1 MDSDEEA
8 NLFEDVVP
16 PTSTPSMLILT
27 WNIWFTGLP
36 ASHAVRMQA
45 IREFI
50 TKVHPDV
57 IMLQVR
63 LALVH
68 ALLCVPAMRN
78 VQQAQPASGCKC
90 APLGV

>member
-8 NLFEDVVP
+8 NFFNDVLP
-16 PTSTPSMLILT
+16 PTPSMLILT

-36 ASHAVRMQA
+36 ASHAARMQA

-50 TKVHPDV
+50 TKLHPDV

-63 LALVH
+63 LALVQP
-68 ALLCVPAMRN
+68 LLCVSAMRG
-78 VQQAQPASGCKC
+78 VQKAHTASACKC
-90 APLGV
+90 APLGG

>member
-1 MDSDEEA
+1 MDSDDEA
-8 NLFEDVVP
+8 GFFEDAVP
-16 PTSTPSMLILT
+16 PTPSMLILT

-50 TKVHPDV
+50 TKLHPDV

-63 LALVH
+63 LALGQP
-68 ALLCVPAMRN
+68 LLYV
-78 VQQAQPASGCKC
+78 
-90 APLGV
+90 